1 MYNYHVRKR
10 RRTRYTY
17 RFAGIVIMMVCIS
30 QVVMF
35 VMGYGHAYK
44 IGTILAFGFALYG
57 FYLFINSF
65 RAGAYDIDY
74 EFRDEDFIVH
84 TKWGDRHYTYGD
96 VNDISQVMPENEN
109 IYSLIHISV
118 KRADYVLPF
127 SYKKEV
133 ADKIYTY
140 VNDRVMA
147 EKLENME
154 NDQSEH

>member
-74 EFRDEDFIVH
+74 EFRDDDLKMK
-84 TKWGDRHYTYGD
+84 TYT
-96 VNDISQVMPENEN
+96 
-109 IYSLIHISV
+109 
-118 KRADYVLPF
+118 A
-127 SYKKEV
+127 
-133 ADKIYTY
+133 
-140 VNDRVMA
+140 
-147 EKLENME
+147 
-154 NDQSEH
+154 